1 LYFHG
6 NKPINPLPRTPG
18 GSVHCFVKEL
28 AMSDNTTISA
38 EQRERVGKGSA
49 RAVRRAGR
57 VPAVIYGDK
66 KEPIGI
72 TLEASEI
79 TKIVHQPGIFGRL
92 LDIQVSGGKHTV
104 LTRDIQFHPVTDNV
118 LHMDFLRISGSAK
131 VAVAVAVEFIN
142 EQECPGIKVGGV
154 LNVVRYEIE
163 LLCPATTIPEKI
175 TVDLEGLKIG
185 DSVHISTITLPDGV
199 TPTITDR
206 DFTIATIASPGGGV
220 KNEGEDE
227 EETTEGDEV
236 VADEGAESEE

>member
-1 LYFHG
+1 
-6 NKPINPLPRTPG
+6 
-18 GSVHCFVKEL
+18 
-28 AMSDNTTISA
+28 MSHDTTISA

-72 TLEASEI
+72 TLESREI
-79 TKIVHQPGIFGRL
+79 TRIVHQPGIYGRL
-92 LDIQVSGGKHTV
+92 LNIEVSGNKNTV

-118 LHMDFLRISGSAK
+118 LHLDFLRVSGTAK
-131 VAVAVAVEFIN
+131 VAVAIAVEFIN
-142 EQECPGIKVGGV
+142 EDECPGIKVGGV
-154 LNVVRYEIE
+154 LNVVRYEVE

-175 TVDLEGLKIG
+175 TVDLQGLKIG
-185 DSVHISTITLPDGV
+185 DSVHISTIELPNGV

-220 KNEGEDE
+220 KNEDDEVDGED
-227 EETTEGDEV
+227 T
-236 VADEGAESEE
+236 SEEGTVTENLTSDE

>member
-1 LYFHG
+1 
-6 NKPINPLPRTPG
+6 
-18 GSVHCFVKEL
+18 
-28 AMSDNTTISA
+28 MSDDTTISA

-66 KEPIGI
+66 QDPISI
-72 TLEASEI
+72 TLESREI

-92 LDIQVSGGKHTV
+92 LDIRVRGSKHTV

-118 LHMDFLRISGSAK
+118 LHMDFLRVSGSAK
-131 VAVAVAVEFIN
+131 VAVAIAVDFIN
-142 EQECPGIKVGGV
+142 EAECPGIKVGGV
-154 LNVVRYEIE
+154 LNVVRYEVE

-175 TVDLEGLKIG
+175 TVDLRGLKIG
-185 DSVHISTITLPDGV
+185 DSVHISTIELPDGV

-220 KNEGEDE
+220 KNEDDESRGEDE
-227 EETTEGDEV
+227 GQEASE
-236 VADEGAESEE
+236 AESLTSDE

>member
-1 LYFHG
+1 M
-6 NKPINPLPRTPG
+6 
-18 GSVHCFVKEL
+18 SV
-28 AMSDNTTISA
+28 DTTISA

-66 KEPIGI
+66 KEPIVI
-72 TLEASEI
+72 TLESREI

-92 LDIQVSGGKHTV
+92 LDINVSGSKHTV

-118 LHMDFLRISGSAK
+118 LHMDFLRVSGSAK
-131 VAVAVAVEFIN
+131 VAVAITVEFIN
-142 EQECPGIKVGGV
+142 EDECPGIKVGGV
-154 LNVVRYEIE
+154 LNVVRYEVE

-175 TVDLEGLKIG
+175 TVDLKGLKIG
-185 DSVHISTITLPDGV
+185 DSVHISTIELPEGV

-220 KNEGEDE
+220 KNEDDESDGADEDE
-227 EETTEGDEV
+227 EALAAENLTSDE
-236 VADEGAESEE
+236 

>member
-1 LYFHG
+1 LFY
-6 NKPINPLPRTPG
+6 K
-18 GSVHCFVKEL
+18 KEL

-66 KEPIGI
+66 KEPLGI
-72 TLEASEI
+72 TLETREI

-92 LDIQVSGGKHTV
+92 LDIKVGKDSHTV
-104 LTRDIQFHPVTDNV
+104 LTRDIQFHPVSDNI
-118 LHMDFLRISGSAK
+118 LHMDFLRVSGSAK

-142 EQECPGIKVGGV
+142 EDDCPGIKIGGV
-154 LNVVRYEIE
+154 LNVVRYEVE

-175 TVDLEGLKIG
+175 TVDLSGLKIG
-185 DSVHISTITLPDGV
+185 DSVHISTIDLPDGV

-206 DFTIATIASPGGGV
+206 DFTVATIASPGGGL
-220 KNEGEDE
+220 KNEDEDDA
-227 EETTEGDEV
+227 EGDSGGDAAAEN
-236 VADEGAESEE
+236 AEASDE